1 MSIELH
7 KISFFL
13 FTNARSLTLR
23 LFSEKAR
30 RILDSLD
37 LEQFADRHPQSL
49 SGGHCNVGD
58 SKLIL
63 DAMFSWLNER

>member
-13 FTNARSLTLR
+13 FTNARSLTLW
-23 LFSEKAR
+23 LFSEKDNA
-30 RILDSLD
+30 S
-37 LEQFADRHPQSL
+37 
-49 SGGHCNVGD
+49 GHCNVGN

-63 DAMFSWLNER
+63 DAMLSWLNER